1 MKVSVIIPCYNFEDY
16 IEQSILSAVS
26 QKTNFEFE
34 ILVRDDM
41 SSDNSQVCIERVANF
56 NSNVKYFK
64 PEENWG
70 FKNIKFLME
79 QCKGEYI
86 AWLDGD
92 DYWTDIHKLQK
103 QVDFLDQNP
112 EYVMTF
118 TGHWTKDK
126 NGNYSPSLPYQWLC
140 LPNNFNDEV
149 KTEDLLTGNWVSFGK
164 LFRNSQNIIEDWMG
178 ETLYLDWSMN
188 YKLSKNGKIK
198 YLDFPS
204 GVYRIHNNGAFSSMN
219 YEKKEEISRGLMKVF
234 ADDYNNYKNYKKL
247 DIIDFIKE
255 IKPSLILEIGAH
267 FGTETHKFKEVA
279 PNCEIISFEPDP
291 RNVKILKE
299 RGIDKICKLEE
310 FAISN
315 INGKIKF
322 YLSSGDCSHWSEDP
336 LLTKNDW
343 SASSS
348 LKSPKLHLDQHK
360 WVKFEEIVEVNS
372 IRLDDYEYIND
383 RLIDFIWMDVQ
394 GAEDL
399 VFQGSTET
407 LKRTKYLYTEYNNQ
421 ELYEG
426 QLNLEQIKEILGSDW
441 ELVYLYNDDVLM
453 KNKRFN
459 NESSC

>member
-70 FKNIKFLME
+70 FKNIKFLIE

-112 EYVMTF
+112 EYVMAF

-234 ADDYNNYKNYKKL
+234 ADDYNNYKN
-247 DIIDFIKE
+247 
-255 IKPSLILEIGAH
+255 
-267 FGTETHKFKEVA
+267 
-279 PNCEIISFEPDP
+279 
-291 RNVKILKE
+291 
-299 RGIDKICKLEE
+299 
-310 FAISN
+310 N
-315 INGKIKF
+315 I
-322 YLSSGDCSHWSEDP
+322 
-336 LLTKNDW
+336 
-343 SASSS
+343 
-348 LKSPKLHLDQHK
+348 
-360 WVKFEEIVEVNS
+360 
-372 IRLDDYEYIND
+372 
-383 RLIDFIWMDVQ
+383 
-394 GAEDL
+394 
-399 VFQGSTET
+399 
-407 LKRTKYLYTEYNNQ
+407 
-421 ELYEG
+421 
-426 QLNLEQIKEILGSDW
+426 
-441 ELVYLYNDDVLM
+441 
-453 KNKRFN
+453 
-459 NESSC
+459 